1 MRVVVIGAGATGLGV
16 AWDLTLRGIDVTVVE
31 ARELGAGTSGRFHG
45 LLHSGGRYL
54 VTDPSAAKECYSENM
69 LLRRIACDAVV
80 ATGGYFV
87 KKFGDDSTF
96 ESRWLSQAEEL
107 GVPTHPVKVAELVD
121 ELPMLTR
128 DIQRAHWVPDGVLEG
143 FTMLSMLVQAI
154 ESRGSR
160 LFDHTKAI
168 RLRLDGDRVSGV
180 EVEGVGGYRVLE
192 CDAVVNT
199 AGPWAG
205 IVARDWGLDIKV
217 QPSYGLMLIFANR
230 RMNKVVNRLK
240 PPGDGDIFV
249 PHREVVILGTT
260 DVAQGLPDAPEPRRA
275 EAIRLMELGAELVP
289 DLGSWR
295 VLRGFTGVRPL
306 YEPSGV
312 TGDSRTVSRDFAVLD
327 HGETDGLNGAFSV
340 LGGKWTTFRLMG
352 EALGERL
359 AKALNVDSPS
369 LSREVAI
376 ERRHVRSVPSAPKAR
391 GALLC
396 ECEQVYEADLD
407 ESTAT
412 SQMQRRFDTW
422 FAMGP
427 CQGTFCAHRVL
438 GRERAVGF
446 ADELSSLRRE
456 REHGLN
462 AVGWGA
468 SARLIA
474 LEQSIA
480 AQSLGEDAR

>member
-1 MRVVVIGAGATGLGV
+1 
-16 AWDLTLRGIDVTVVE
+16 
-31 ARELGAGTSGRFHG
+31 
-45 LLHSGGRYL
+45 
-54 VTDPSAAKECYSENM
+54 M
-69 LLRRIACDAVV
+69 LLRQIASDAVV

-87 KKFGDDSTF
+87 KKFGDDDGF
-96 ESRWLSQAEEL
+96 ESRWLNQAEEL
-107 GVPTHPVKVAELVD
+107 AVPTHPVKVAELVD

-160 LFDHTKAI
+160 LLDHTKAI
-168 RLRLDGDRVSGV
+168 RLRLDGDRVNGV
-180 EVEGVGGYRVLE
+180 EVEGTGGHRVLD

-205 IVARDWGLDIKV
+205 IVAHDWGLDIKV

-230 RMNKVVNRLK
+230 RMDKVVNRLK
-240 PPGDGDIFV
+240 SPGDGDIFV
-249 PHREVVILGTT
+249 PHQEVVILGTT
-260 DVAQGLPDAPEPRRA
+260 DVAQPLPEAPEPSRA
-275 EAIRLMELGAELVP
+275 EAIRLMALGAELVP

-312 TGDSRTVSRDFAVLD
+312 TGESRTVSRDFAVLD
-327 HGETDGLNGAFSV
+327 HGEADGLLGAFSV

-352 EALGERL
+352 EALGDRL
-359 AKALNVDSPS
+359 AKALNVDNPS
-369 LSREVAI
+369 RSREVVI
-376 ERRHVRSVPSAPKAR
+376 GRKHVRPLPPAPNAR

-407 ESTAT
+407 EKAS
-412 SQMQRRFDTW
+412 SQMQRRFGTW

-438 GRERAVGF
+438 GRELSIGF
-446 ADELSSLRRE
+446 ADELSLLRRE
-456 REHGLN
+456 REHGLSV
-462 AVGWGA
+462 VGWGA
-468 SARLIA
+468 NARLIA

-480 AQSLGEDAR
+480 AQSLGEEARR

>member
-1 MRVVVIGAGATGLGV
+1 VRVVVIGAGATGLGV

-54 VTDPSAAKECYSENM
+54 VTDPSAAQECYSENM
-69 LLRRIACDAVV
+69 LLRQIAGDAVV

-87 KKFGDDSTF
+87 KKFGDDDGF

-128 DIQRAHWVPDGVLEG
+128 DIQHAHWVPDGVLEG

-160 LFDHTKAI
+160 LLDHTKAI
-168 RLRLDGDRVSGV
+168 RLRLDGDRVNGV
-180 EVEGVGGYRVLE
+180 EVEGAGGHRVLD
-192 CDAVVNT
+192 CDVVVNT

-205 IVARDWGLDIKV
+205 IVAHDWGLDIKV

-230 RMNKVVNRLK
+230 RMNQVVNRLK

-249 PHREVVILGTT
+249 PHQEVVILGTT
-260 DVAQGLPDAPEPRRA
+260 DIAQPLPEAPEPSRA
-275 EAIRLMELGAELVP
+275 EAMRLMELGSELVP

-312 TGDSRTVSRDFAVLD
+312 TGESRTVSRDFAVLD

-352 EALGERL
+352 EALGDRL
-359 AKALNVDSPS
+359 AKVFNVDNPGR
-369 LSREVAI
+369 SREVVI
-376 ERRHVRSVPSAPKAR
+376 GRKHVRPLPAVVNAR

-407 ESTAT
+407 ETTAS
-412 SQMQRRFDTW
+412 SQMQRRFGTW

-427 CQGTFCAHRVL
+427 CQGTLCAHRVL
-438 GRERAVGF
+438 GRELSIGF
-446 ADELSSLRRE
+446 TDELSLLRRE

-462 AVGWGA
+462 VVGWGA
-468 SARLIA
+468 NARLIA
-474 LEQSIA
+474 LEQSIS
-480 AQSLGEDAR
+480 AQSLGEEPR